1 MPPRDRLG
9 WSLVRRPLQQV
20 DIEGL
25 RGGALDP
32 GGHAVGIR
40 GVERIPA
47 ATRPDPDPASGGG
60 LARFV
65 VDELEAPGTGHAVAV
80 KGKGGSGWGGREDVA
95 DEYRPRAADHP
106 RCRAPRYYPA
116 SPPAGRRKRR
126 QESLGRWGC
135 CQPWHWAGRWI
146 ACAVLASVRCAG
158 RSGGQFG
165 IERVGTYRLRK
176 KRRRGLSLSR
186 LSASVSSPARR
197 TVARCAGQP

>member
-95 DEYRPRAADHP
+95 DEYRPRAADHHVAVRP
-106 RCRAPRYYPA
+106 DTTQRRRRQAVENDVGRALDDGVAA
-116 SPPAGRRKRR
+116 SPGTGQVVGSHVR
-126 QESLGRWGC
+126 SLH
-135 CQPWHWAGRWI
+135 Q
-146 ACAVLASVRCAG
+146 
-158 RSGGQFG
+158 
-165 IERVGTYRLRK
+165 
-176 KRRRGLSLSR
+176 
-186 LSASVSSPARR
+186 
-197 TVARCAGQP
+197 